1 MTEKIVQPD
10 NDEVVTKET
19 VSEQVKQMYQDV
31 WDYPVMTFSD
41 FDKVDRS
48 GDAIDDLNNLHWVSQ
63 MMLYN
68 IADYSPD
75 KITTARTMVN
85 EYYQMA
91 NAVLDEYS
99 NVSETKEQRQPLL
112 DKLKALVSKVGN
124 KMIKKSK
131 SDAKPEIVVKE
142 NGGLMIWKDNSGTYR
157 WLASYSN
164 CYRDDD
170 NPAEIIA
177 KESHENFVDMVDNKE
192 TDFPELW
199 HWHIDGSA
207 FGKADWV
214 AFDDDNGVAMA
225 AGYIYPDYVKDAE
238 LIAECKEPIALSHGM
253 PASSIVRDTNDP
265 SIIVRHITKEIS
277 VLPLWAAANKL
288 TSFYV
293 FKENEMAIP
302 TNKKEYLTGVLGLST
317 ERVES
322 IEAENANKAKFAKDN
337 GIESKEAETVV
348 ETEAVAEVVVTETV
362 VEDVPAVETV
372 AAETVVDVN
381 LETKS
386 LEDMLSNFTKLMEAN
401 NATIAALTKE
411 VNDLKEKEANKEKD
425 ITGIPTASLGALIAE
440 SMSVTRS
447 KEAVVRKNST
457 LGTSGPVETEAEK
470 PTVVTTGNSVFDQA
484 ITDIVSGR

>member
-1 MTEKIVQPD
+1 MTEIIVQPD

-19 VSEQVKQMYQDV
+19 VSEQVRQMYQDV
-31 WDYPVMTFSD
+31 WDYPVMTFAD

-48 GDAIDDLNNLHWVSQ
+48 GDAIDDLNDLHWVSQ

-75 KITTARTMVN
+75 KIATARQMVS

-112 DKLKALVSKVGN
+112 DKLKSLVNKVGN

-131 SDAKPEIVVKE
+131 SDAKPELVVKE
-142 NGGLMIWKDNSGTYR
+142 NGGLMVWKDKSGNYR

-170 NPAEIIA
+170 NPSEIIA
-177 KESHENFVDMVDNKE
+177 KESHNNFVDMVDNKE

-214 AFDDDNGVAMA
+214 AFDEDNGIAMA
-225 AGYIYPDYVKDAE
+225 AGYIYPDYVKEAE
-238 LIAECKEPIALSHGM
+238 AIADCKEPLALSHGM
-253 PASSIVRDTNDP
+253 PGNSIVRDPNDP

-337 GIESKEAETVV
+337 GIESKENETVV
-348 ETEAVAEVVVTETV
+348 EVEAVAETTTEVVATDETVTETV
-362 VEDVPAVETV
+362 ATETSTEV
-372 AAETVVDVN
+372 TLD
-381 LETKS
+381 TKG
-386 LEDMLSNFTKLMEAN
+386 LEDIVSKFNTLLESQ
-401 NATIAALTKE
+401 NAAIAALTKE
-411 VNDLKEKEANKEKD
+411 VNDLKEKEANNEKD
-425 ITGIPTASLGALIAE
+425 ITGIPTASLGALVAE
-440 SMSVTRS
+440 SLSVTRS

-457 LGTSGPVETEAEK
+457 LAESGPVETEAAK
-470 PTVVTTGNSVFDQA
+470 PTVITTGNEFFDNV
-484 ITDIVSGR
+484 ITNIVSGK